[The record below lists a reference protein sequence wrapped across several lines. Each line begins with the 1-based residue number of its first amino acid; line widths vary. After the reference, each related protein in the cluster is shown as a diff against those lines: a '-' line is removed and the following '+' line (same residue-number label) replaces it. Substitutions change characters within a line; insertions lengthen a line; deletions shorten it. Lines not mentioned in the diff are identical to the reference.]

1 MHDRRARVLLIEDDP
16 GDAELVFRGLAT
28 RDPAD
33 GFQIASV
40 PTLAEGLRELER
52 KATDVLLLDLFLPD
66 SRGDET
72 LRRIRE
78 AEPDLPIVILSGAA
92 DDSTAF
98 AALRGGA
105 DDYFVKGE
113 STPASLRRSIRHARE
128 RQQIRRER
136 HQLQERIAQAQK
148 QRACERWP
156 AVSRTTST
164 IS

>member
-28 RDPAD
+28 RDPAE

-72 LRRIRE
+72 LLRIRE
-78 AEPDLPIVILSGAA
+78 AEPE
-92 DDSTAF
+92 DST
-98 AALRGGA
+98 
-105 DDYFVKGE
+105 
-113 STPASLRRSIRHARE
+113 S
-128 RQQIRRER
+128 
-136 HQLQERIAQAQK
+136 
-148 QRACERWP
+148 
-156 AVSRTTST
+156 
-164 IS
+164 